1 MFVQLSKLGGKVVAF
16 DSFKDC
22 SDKNFSIDRCVAIA
36 EDFLSSIGYKGVKAV
51 WSSEN
56 GTTCNLNF
64 APVKGGTVLYPD
76 LIKVKVCEERGIVT
90 GVEAL
95 SYVLNHGARN
105 IGKPSISEEQAK
117 SGINGN
123 MEISSSRTAVIP
135 FDGEEVLCYEF
146 IGTLDGN
153 DYYVY
158 VDAAT
163 GEEVEVLTVIGTKQG
178 KALM

>member
-1 MFVQLSKLGGKVVAF
+1 M
-16 DSFKDC
+16 
-22 SDKNFSIDRCVAIA
+22 
-36 EDFLSSIGYKGVKAV
+36 
-51 WSSEN
+51 WTSEN

-64 APVKGGTVLYPD
+64 APVQGGAILYPD

-95 SYVLNHGARN
+95 SYVLNHGERQLS
-105 IGKPSISEEQAK
+105 KPSVSKEQAQA
-117 SGINGN
+117 SINGN
-123 MEISSSRTAVIP
+123 IEVSGTRTAVIP

-146 IGTLDGN
+146 VGTLDGN

-163 GEEVEVLTVIGTKQG
+163 GEEIEVLTVIGTAQG
-178 KALM
+178 RALM